1 MESRFTQ
8 DTSNYTKKEA
18 DGTPLDLPEG
28 GEVVMDAASM
38 EVLSKE
44 ARNDSASSLAE
55 TIRSLAPRVE
65 GGASKAAKEETA
77 SNVFSLDDALSSV
90 RRIKVLAKIHHSA
103 KM

>member
-1 MESRFTQ
+1 MECRFTQ
-8 DTSNYTKKEA
+8 DTSNHTKKEA

-28 GEVVMDAASM
+28 GEVVMDAVSM

-55 TIRSLAPRVE
+55 TIRSLAPKE
-65 GGASKAAKEETA
+65 EEDGASKAAKAETE

-90 RRIKVLAKIHHSA
+90 RISKLCQHSPSFS
-103 KM
+103 